1 MKGFYSTVFY
11 KIWKRFLTF
20 FGDIYFATE
29 PPKVKAVHLRKLLNL
44 LKPGQILAR
53 KYTYYLDSYFIK
65 GKYSH
70 SGIYIG
76 DGKMI
81 HAVAEGVCEI
91 DVLDFTKDSDG
102 FIILQPPY
110 KTEEDLYKAIKYA
123 EQQIGKPY
131 DFIFNDHDQS
141 SFYCHELSWA
151 ALKEGSVIINP
162 KESIVYAS
170 DLTDACESI
179 YEAP

>member
-1 MKGFYSTVFY
+1 MKSFYNTIFY

-29 PPKVKAVHLRKLLNL
+29 PPKVKAVHLRKLLEV

-65 GKYSH
+65 GEYSH

-76 DGKMI
+76 EGKMI
-81 HAVAEGVCEI
+81 HAIAEGVGEI
-91 DVLDFTKDSDG
+91 DVLDFTKDADG
-102 FIILQPPY
+102 FIVLQPPY
-110 KTEEDLYKAIKYA
+110 KTEIDLYNSLNYA
-123 EQQIGKPY
+123 KQQIGKPY
-131 DFIFNDHDQS
+131 DFIFNDQDQS
-141 SFYCHELSWA
+141 SFYCHELTWA
-151 ALKEGSVIINP
+151 ALKEGNININP
-162 KESIVYAS
+162 KESIIYAS
-170 DLTDACESI
+170 DIIDACEKI